1 MNLPSHTVMMERYKG
16 YLIDGRARAMPDSP
30 EWRSEG
36 TVFLQRGQ
44 GSVVQIQHL
53 EGSIFE
59 DRQLAEA
66 HGLALCRKWIDK
78 RS

>member
-1 MNLPSHTVMMERYKG
+1 
-16 YLIDGRARAMPDSP
+16 MPDSP

-36 TVFLQRGQ
+36 KVFVQRGQ

-53 EGSIFE
+53 EGIIFE

-66 HGLALCRKWIDK
+66 HAW
-78 RS
+78 RSVGNGSIRGARDVGRIIECVTEIER